1 MKKKENP
8 FEEYKKEEIKEINKS
23 DIFDAMCEPV
33 FEGSLSV
40 EKTGKQIKDQ
50 VSNVI
55 VPKLKLNYEE
65 IISKLNNLLTLTG
78 KSPTMP
84 IRYYKIKLDLPYK
97 EYDWSETQYHE
108 TTEEI
113 NGIFD
118 TFANSDDIGTEE
130 STPEIIFE
138 KNPALTQEQAQARC
152 SYNENLRILRE
163 IAVDIKTAQ
172 VLLQFEDSKVY
183 KLNINQSIA
192 LGF

>member
-8 FEEYKKEEIKEINKS
+8 FEECKKEEIKEINKS
-23 DIFDAMCEPV
+23 DIFDAMCEPI

-50 VSNVI
+50 VLNII

-84 IRYYKIKLDLPYK
+84 IRYYKIKLDLPY
-97 EYDWSETQYHE
+97 TQYHE